1 MESFFYYQYVT
12 RKEYIFE
19 YNFRKLFAIV
29 SSLGPTD
36 YNTLHTILAM
46 ATYGEDPT
54 LGRPVI
60 QNIQPIKA
68 LLTWLTETEYENHDQ
83 QVWLTEA
90 LHNLCVASL
99 QNK

>member
-1 MESFFYYQYVT
+1 MLTVT
-12 RKEYIFE
+12 DVTT
-19 YNFRKLFAIV
+19 RKLFAVV

-54 LGRPVI
+54 LTSAAGAGPRIRNMQPVS
-60 QNIQPIKA
+60 A

-90 LHNLCVASL
+90 LHNLCTASI

>member
-1 MESFFYYQYVT
+1 MSTHDEAGREMCLMDS
-12 RKEYIFE
+12 IS
-19 YNFRKLFAIV
+19 RKLFAIV

-54 LGRPVI
+54 LGGAVI
-60 QNIQPIKA
+60 QNIRPIKA
-68 LLTWLTETEYENHDQ
+68 LLTWLTETEYENYDQ

>member
-1 MESFFYYQYVT
+1 M
-12 RKEYIFE
+12 
-19 YNFRKLFAIV
+19 

-54 LGRPVI
+54 QGKPQI
-60 QNIQPIKA
+60 QNLQPVKA
-68 LLTWLTETEYENHDQ
+68 LLTWLTETEYEIHDQ

-90 LHNLCVASL
+90 LYNLCTASI
-99 QNK
+99 QNKYIYI

>member
-1 MESFFYYQYVT
+1 M
-12 RKEYIFE
+12 
-19 YNFRKLFAIV
+19 

-46 ATYGEDPT
+46 ATYGEDLTQGKPQ
-54 LGRPVI
+54 I
-60 QNIQPIKA
+60 QNLQPVKA

-90 LHNLCVASL
+90 LYNLCTASI
-99 QNK
+99 QNKYIYI